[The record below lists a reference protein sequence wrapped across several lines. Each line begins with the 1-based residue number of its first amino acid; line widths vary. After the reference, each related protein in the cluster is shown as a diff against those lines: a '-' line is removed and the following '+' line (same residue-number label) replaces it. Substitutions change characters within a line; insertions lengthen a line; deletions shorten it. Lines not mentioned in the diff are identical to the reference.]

1 MLLTRPLNTVRPEPV
16 EGHPAKGFD
25 KLSPNGVP
33 AINKAGLII
42 SQALSFPLFRP
53 EHHSF
58 WRTRPAGERQGRRS
72 FSQGQGRPF
81 ENPRQK
87 REAQDQGGI
96 RVAFLLVTFLWPN
109 KEKLLGCRSEHR
121 HINSRRDSDT
131 NPKPTR
137 NIE

>member
-16 EGHPAKGFD
+16 EGHAAKGFD
-25 KLSPNGVP
+25 KLSPNGMRV
-33 AINKAGLII
+33 INRAGLII
-42 SQALSFPLFRP
+42 SQALTIPSFRP
-53 EHHSF
+53 EHRSF
-58 WRTRPAGERQGRRS
+58 WRKRPVGERQGCRS

-109 KEKLLGCRSEHR
+109 KEKSLGCRSEHR
-121 HINSRRDSDT
+121 HINSRCDSDT
-131 NPKPTR
+131 YTKPPR
-137 NIE
+137 NI